1 MLETISFKLKLTMII
16 FIIIINEII
25 FKLIQVLFLIN
36 VNVNYFSVN
45 MIKII
50 YLLTYFS
57 VNVLLKKWYWLI
69 NKFLVFSFRR
79 LHRWKS
85 NSCTDGNWNVLFK

>member
-57 VNVLLKKWYWLI
+57 VNVLLKK
-69 NKFLVFSFRR
+69 
-79 LHRWKS
+79 
-85 NSCTDGNWNVLFK
+85 